1 MTYYR
6 VLSRRYCPYSAGG
19 ITGTENIMTLPKA
32 RGDSLIIST
41 GVAFYLEKKIILR
54 NMVLNL
60 DQIINLR
67 LLV

>member
-1 MTYYR
+1 
-6 VLSRRYCPYSAGG
+6 
-19 ITGTENIMTLPKA
+19 MTLPKA
-32 RGDSLIIST
+32 HGDSLIIST

-54 NMVLNL
+54 DMVLNL